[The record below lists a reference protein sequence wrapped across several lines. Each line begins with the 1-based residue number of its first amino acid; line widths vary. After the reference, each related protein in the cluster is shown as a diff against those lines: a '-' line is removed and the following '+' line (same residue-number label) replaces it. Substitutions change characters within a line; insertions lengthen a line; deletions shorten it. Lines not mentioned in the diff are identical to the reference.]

1 MISANYA
8 RKPDIAWVIHEADSL
23 SFELGWGKKHL
34 TEDMLFEERLE
45 RDKSTGC
52 EEMAQ
57 TFSMQ
62 QEYVPA
68 RAKVWQGPKPHKKIT
83 KVW

>member
-8 RKPDIAWVIHEADSL
+8 RKPDIGWVIHEADSL

-45 RDKSTGC
+45 RDKSTGH
-52 EEMAQ
+52 EEM
-57 TFSMQ
+57 
-62 QEYVPA
+62 V
-68 RAKVWQGPKPHKKIT
+68 
-83 KVW
+83 